1 MDRQLKNKEKLI
13 MMAYLRRCFI
23 SGLLLWLPIWV
34 TLLVIKFLVDILGN
48 TMLMLP
54 HQYQPDAWFGVHI
67 PGLGVLITILIIFT
81 TGFLAANFMGR
92 SLVRGWDAFIN
103 RIPLVR
109 SVYSSVKQVSETLFT
124 PGGQSFRK
132 VLLVQ
137 WPREGLWTVAF
148 QTGDSTPEVDTVLK
162 DGDMVS
168 FFIPTTPNPTSGFL
182 MMAARKDVR
191 ELDMSVDQALKFV
204 ISLGVVQ
211 PVAKIEKISKTV
223 QTNNTIR

>member
-1 MDRQLKNKEKLI
+1 

-48 TMLMLP
+48 TLTMLP
-54 HQYQPDAWFGVHI
+54 RQYQPDAFFGFHI
-67 PGLGVLITILIIFT
+67 PGVGFLITLLIIFS
-81 TGFLAANFMGR
+81 TGMLAANFMGR
-92 SLVRGWDAFIN
+92 SLVRGWDSLIG
-103 RIPLVR
+103 RIPLIR

-137 WPREGLWTVAF
+137 YPHAGMWTIAF
-148 QTGDSTPEVDTVLK
+148 QTGDSTHEVDKALNK
-162 DGDMVS
+162 KEMVS
-168 FFIPTTPNPTSGFL
+168 FFVPTTPNPTSGFL
-182 MMAARKDVR
+182 MMAARADVK
-191 ELDMSVDQALKFV
+191 ELDMTVDQALKFV

-211 PVAKIEKISKTV
+211 PIEKAKRVETRSKKKL
-223 QTNNTIR
+223 I

>member
-1 MDRQLKNKEKLI
+1 

-48 TMLMLP
+48 TLSMLP
-54 HQYQPDAWFGVHI
+54 RQYQPDALFGFHI
-67 PGLGVLITILIIFT
+67 PGVGFLITLVVIFL
-81 TGFLAANFMGR
+81 TGVLAANFMGR
-92 SLVRGWDAFIN
+92 SLVRGWDGLIG
-103 RIPLVR
+103 RIPLIR
-109 SVYSSVKQVSETLFT
+109 SIYSSVKQVSETLFT

-137 WPREGLWTVAF
+137 YPRTGMWTIAF
-148 QTGDSTPEVDTVLK
+148 QTGDSTPEVDKVLQN
-162 DGDMVS
+162 GEMVS

-182 MMAARKDVR
+182 MMAPRKDVM
-191 ELDMSVDQALKFV
+191 EMDMTVDQALKFV

-211 PVAKIEKISKTV
+211 PVDKVKKLGKQSNSKL
-223 QTNNTIR
+223 I